1 MNSERNSDKP
11 FFSVKINGTPVKI
24 LGDSGA
30 PVNIIDELALQKLSP
45 PPDLQNP
52 DMSLFPYGPKDK
64 PLELLGMFAA
74 KLTSGE
80 KTDHAKIY
88 VAKGNH
94 GALLGKRSAENL
106 ELIKINQE
114 ALLANVGSSTD
125 TTTIIAKFKDLFG
138 GLGKFTSIQTYN
150 L

>member
-11 FFSVKINGTPVKI
+11 FFSVKKNGPPVKM
-24 LGDSGA
+24 LGDCGA
-30 PVNIIDELALQKLSP
+30 PVNIINELALQKLSP

-64 PLELLGMFAA
+64 LLELFGMFAA

-88 VAKGNH
+88 IARGNH
-94 GALLGKRSAENL
+94 GRIPFNLRQKVKEEIKRL
-106 ELIKINQE
+106 E
-114 ALLANVGSSTD
+114 
-125 TTTIIAKFKDLFG
+125 DLDVIEIVDG
-138 GLGKFTSIQTYN
+138 QTYWVSPIVAAPKPKEPTAVRICVDM
-150 L
+150 

>member
-24 LGDSGA
+24 LGDS